1 MKRRSF
7 LIVMVIIMV
16 LVVALSVVGCGEA
29 DKLAITITNKQDLTA
44 EWVEGSA
51 ARELEVAFVLGEA
64 QAEGLPYSVETSDS
78 GVVAVGDDNKT
89 LTAEG
94 QGTATITVKA
104 TLDDGNEIS
113 DSVSISVIPYLR
125 GIEISNKEDLQKVW
139 ILGDATRTI
148 SINFKPEYYNT
159 NKPEY
164 TVVSSDSS
172 IVEVGEDKATLTAKA
187 IGTATITVSA
197 GNRSDTVEIIVR
209 PALESISITNKEAL
223 ETVWNDWSVVRKAF
237 PDLHLVGFDG
247 LCENILG
254 LKQISTVL
262 IDYSEF
268 AMAIYELI
276 KYRFDNP
283 TSDHRRVVLSTAIHQ
298 RTKS

>member
-64 QAEGLPYSVETSDS
+64 QAEGLPYSVDTSDS

-262 IDYSEF
+262 IDCSEF